1 MPDALK
7 TFFLI
12 SRFNLE
18 LITPLPINVN
28 SEVRAEIIP
37 ISLSLKLNMYLVT
50 RGIVVIN
57 ILLDALIAI
66 VKGIIINNA

>member
-1 MPDALK
+1 MPDTLK
-7 TFFLI
+7 TFFLVL
-12 SRFNLE
+12 RFNLE